1 MKIVSLR
8 RADWDKWNKFCM
20 QSDDAWFW
28 HTTWWME
35 YALQHNPELLGKSKS
50 FFITDGSRILAIC
63 PLIVEEHAHQDV
75 GHREFSYSGSYG
87 VAPATSNELSEKG
100 RRAILRLVFDHIDSL
115 AIKNCVERMSLR
127 CSPLSPSY
135 SIASTPQSNW
145 LMRYNLMD
153 VSLNTQVIDLDDDL
167 DNIRRSMRRDTRKH
181 IDNASQYLTVQ
192 IFNNENITRDIF
204 EQYRELHYL
213 AAGRVTRPG
222 STFEMMYSWIQMGF
236 AVLFGA
242 TLEGEYVGFFFVT
255 TYKSGAYNGSSCR
268 DPNHHKIP
276 IGHFL
281 RWQIARWLKSQ
292 KFKCYELGIQQYN
305 WLLHDF
311 PSQKEIN
318 ISEAKRGMGG
328 LTIPLFQG
336 EKYYSKD
343 YFRQILQNRVDHY
356 SSNL

>member
-1 MKIVSLR
+1 M
-8 RADWDKWNKFCM
+8 
-20 QSDDAWFW
+20 
-28 HTTWWME
+28 
-35 YALQHNPELLGKSKS
+35 
-50 FFITDGSRILAIC
+50 
-63 PLIVEEHAHQDV
+63 
-75 GHREFSYSGSYG
+75 
-87 VAPATSNELSEKG
+87 
-100 RRAILRLVFDHIDSL
+100 
-115 AIKNCVERMSLR
+115 
-127 CSPLSPSY
+127 
-135 SIASTPQSNW
+135 
-145 LMRYNLMD
+145 
-153 VSLNTQVIDLDDDL
+153 
-167 DNIRRSMRRDTRKH
+167 
-181 IDNASQYLTVQ
+181 TVQ

>member
-1 MKIVSLR
+1 MEIVSLGR
-8 RADWDKWNKFCM
+8 QYWEKWNEFCI

-35 YALQHNPELLGKSKS
+35 YTLKHNPELLATSKS

-63 PLIVEEHAHQDV
+63 PLIMEEHVYQ
-75 GHREFSYSGSYG
+75 GLSHREFSYSGSYG
-87 VAPATSNELSEKG
+87 ISPATANELSAKG
-100 RRAILRLVFDHIDSL
+100 RRAILRLLFDHIDSL
-115 AIKNCVERMSLR
+115 AINNNVERMSLR

-135 SIASTPQSNW
+135 SISNAPQSNW

-153 VSLNTQVIDLDDDL
+153 VSLNTQVIDLGDDL
-167 DNIRRSMRRDTRKH
+167 DNIRRSMRRDIRKQ
-181 IDNASQYLTVQ
+181 IDNASRSLTVK
-192 IFNNENITRDIF
+192 IFNNENITHDIF
-204 EQYRELHYL
+204 EQYRALHCL
-213 AAGRVTRPG
+213 ASGRVTRPA
-222 STFEMMYSWIQMGF
+222 STFEMMYSWIKMGF

-242 TLEGEYVGFFFVT
+242 VLDDEYVGFFFVT

-281 RWQIARWLKSQ
+281 RWEIARWLKEQ
-292 KFKCYELGIQQYN
+292 DFEYYEIGIQQYN

-318 ISEAKRGMGG
+318 ISEAKRGLGG
-328 LTIPLFQG
+328 LTIPLFQA
-336 EKYYSKD
+336 EKYYSKE
-343 YFRQILQNRVDHY
+343 YFMQILQNRVDHY
-356 SSNL
+356 ASKL